1 MGILSSSLEKP
12 YSLLH
17 EQGLSVLSFQAFG
30 TSCKVKFSLT
40 DDIEFKS
47 ISHEVISWIKSF
59 EERYSRYL
67 PTSWISKVN
76 ESAGIETVS
85 LTAEDKLVLQA
96 GSFAFFQSNQA
107 VDPSCLPLTSLWQ
120 EAKAS
125 KRLPQEAEIS
135 QAKELVNW
143 QNVQI
148 SENEIYLPFQ
158 GMGLDFGGFG
168 KEFAVDLV
176 SVKLKGL
183 SCENFLVDF
192 GGDIFASGFASKGVP
207 WKIGIENPLDG
218 DQPAFIL
225 NLTNMSLA
233 TSGNYRKY
241 FDLKGNRY
249 GHTIDNRT
257 GYPTIHSELSASVIS
272 PRCLQSGVVSTSCLM
287 VGKLEGLR
295 MIDSEWNVEGCIQ
308 SFDSPLLSNT
318 FYKYI
323 CDENQT

>member
-17 EQGLSVLSFQAFG
+17 ERDLLVLSFQAFG

-40 DDIEFKS
+40 DNIDLKS
-47 ISHEVISWIKSF
+47 ISHEVISWVENF
-59 EERYSRYL
+59 EGRYSRYF
-67 PTSWISKVN
+67 PASWLSTVN
-76 ESAGIETVS
+76 KSAGIEAVS

-96 GSFAFFQSNQA
+96 GSFAFFQSKQA

-120 EAKAS
+120 KAKAS
-125 KRLPQEAEIS
+125 KQLPHDEEVS

-148 SENEIYLPFQ
+148 SGDEIYLPFQ

-168 KEFAVDLV
+168 KEFAIDQV
-176 SVKLKGL
+176 SEKLKNFN
-183 SCENFLVDF
+183 CKNFLVDF
-192 GGDIFASGFASKGVP
+192 GGDIFASGFASQGMS
-207 WKIGIENPLDG
+207 WKVGIENPLDV
-218 DQPAFIL
+218 DQPAFVL

-272 PRCLQSGVVSTSCLM
+272 PSCLKSGIISTTCLM
-287 VGKLEGLR
+287 VGKQAGLR
-295 MIDSEWNVEGCIQ
+295 MINSEWNVEGCIQ
-308 SFDSPLLSNT
+308 SFDSSLLSNR
-318 FYKYI
+318 FIEYI
-323 CDENQT
+323 HVKNQI

>member
-17 EQGLSVLSFQAFG
+17 ERGLSVLSFQAFG

-76 ESAGIETVS
+76 KSAGIETVS

-143 QNVQI
+143 HNVQI
-148 SENEIYLPFQ
+148 SENKIYLPFQ

-176 SVKLKGL
+176 SEKLKGL
-183 SCENFLVDF
+183 SCENFLVNF

-249 GHTIDNRT
+249 GHTIDDRT

-287 VGKLEGLR
+287 AGKHEGLR

-318 FYKYI
+318 FCKYI
-323 CDENQT
+323 CDENRT

>member
-17 EQGLSVLSFQAFG
+17 ERDLSVLSFQAFG

-40 DDIEFKS
+40 DNIDLKS
-47 ISHEVISWIKSF
+47 ISHEVISWVENF
-59 EERYSRYL
+59 EGRYSRYL
-67 PTSWISKVN
+67 PTSWLSTVN
-76 ESAGIETVS
+76 KSAGIEAVS
-85 LTAEDKLVLQA
+85 LSAKDKLVLQA

-120 EAKAS
+120 KAKAS
-125 KRLPQEAEIS
+125 KQLPQDAEIS

-148 SENEIYLPFQ
+148 SEDEIYLPFQ

-168 KEFAVDLV
+168 KEYAVDQV
-176 SVKLKGL
+176 AEKLKLL
-183 SCENFLVDF
+183 SCQNFLVDF
-192 GGDIFASGFASKGVP
+192 GGDIFASGFASQDKS
-207 WKIGIENPLDG
+207 WKVGIENPLEI
-218 DQPAFIL
+218 DQPAFVL

-257 GYPTIHSELSASVIS
+257 GYPTIHSEISASVIS
-272 PRCLQSGVVSTSCLM
+272 PSCLKSGIISTSCLM
-287 VGKLEGLR
+287 SGKHEGLR
-295 MIDSEWNVEGCIQ
+295 MVDSEWNVEGCIQ
-308 SFDSPLLSNT
+308 SFDSPLLSNR
-318 FYKYI
+318 FKNYI
-323 CDENQT
+323 HNETQT

>member
-17 EQGLSVLSFQAFG
+17 ERGLSVLSFQAFG

-76 ESAGIETVS
+76 KSAGIETVS

-143 QNVQI
+143 HNVQI

-176 SVKLKGL
+176 SEKLKGL

-207 WKIGIENPLDG
+207 WKIGIEKPLDG

-287 VGKLEGLR
+287 AGKLEGLR

-323 CDENQT
+323 CDENRT